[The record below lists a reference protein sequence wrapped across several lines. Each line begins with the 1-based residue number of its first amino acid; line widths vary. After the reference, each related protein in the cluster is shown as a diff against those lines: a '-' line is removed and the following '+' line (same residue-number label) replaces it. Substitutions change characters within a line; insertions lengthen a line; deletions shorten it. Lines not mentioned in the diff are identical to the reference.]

1 MKKVGACQR
10 FMGQFSQVKCLMGKR
25 DLWTHTLGKGKG
37 REMGDGHDLR
47 RKVNL
52 LNMTLEYKIT
62 Q

>member
-1 MKKVGACQR
+1 
-10 FMGQFSQVKCLMGKR
+10 MGQFSQVKCLMGKR
-25 DLWTHTLGKGKG
+25 DLWTHTLGKGKD